1 MTNFDILLLIVI
13 MLSAV
18 VGLMRGLFREVFSL
32 VTLFGAFLIATYFAP
47 SMSEALAGQFGSATL
62 RYGVAFGVLF
72 IGTLIVGG
80 MLSYLG
86 AKLLSGS
93 GLSGTD
99 RFFGFVF
106 GALRGALVCVIGL
119 IAVRGFFQESDW
131 WAAAELAPI
140 LLGFED
146 LTLEWLGRAG
156 SAVSDLRDAAQPSVR

>member
-13 MLSAV
+13 TLSAV

-32 VTLFGAFLIATYFAP
+32 VTLFGAFLVATYFAP
-47 SMSEALAGQFGSATL
+47 TMSEALVSQFGNESL

-80 MLSYLG
+80 ILSYLG
-86 AKLLSGS
+86 AKLLTGS

-99 RFFGFVF
+99 RFFGFLF

-119 IAVRGFFQESDW
+119 IAVRGFFHESDW
-131 WAAAELAPI
+131 WAASELVPI

-146 LTLEWLGRAG
+146 MTLELLGRAG
-156 SAVSDLRDAAQPSVR
+156 SAVSDLREAAQPPQ

>member
-13 MLSAV
+13 LLSAV

-32 VTLFGAFLIATYFAP
+32 VTLLGAFLVATYFAP
-47 SMSEALAGQFGSATL
+47 AMSEALVAQFGNPTL
-62 RYGVAFGVLF
+62 RHGVAFGVLF

-80 MLSYLG
+80 LLSYLG
-86 AKLLSGS
+86 AKLLTGS

-106 GALRGALVCVIGL
+106 GALRGALVCLIGL
-119 IAVRGFFQESDW
+119 IASRGFFQESDW
-131 WAAAELAPI
+131 WAASELAPI
-140 LLGFED
+140 LLNFEG

-156 SAVSDLRDAAQPSVR
+156 TAVSDLREAAQPPN